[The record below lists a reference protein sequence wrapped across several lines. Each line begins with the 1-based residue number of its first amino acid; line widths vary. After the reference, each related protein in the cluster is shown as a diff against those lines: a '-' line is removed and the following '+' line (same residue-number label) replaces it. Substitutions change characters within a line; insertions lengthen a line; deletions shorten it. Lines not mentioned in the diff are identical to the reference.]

1 MVDGGNLLR
10 REVLRQ
16 QGVLPPEF
24 PQVGQFSGGQVATGR
39 VDKVGVSGDVDKE
52 PEDQGMFQSP
62 AQAVFGRNVRDF
74 IPVLPY
80 KYEPR

>member
-52 PEDQGMFQSP
+52 PEDQGMLQP
-62 AQAVFGRNVRDF
+62 HGQCRLQGHMTIFGR
-74 IPVLPY
+74 
-80 KYEPR
+80 